1 MKNKISFISNLLA
14 SKKIDS
20 SQKERILLLTK
31 KELDSIG
38 NSNELINIKIAAL
51 EKKMNTIQS
60 PSANSISENIMN
72 ELGEE
77 YNDFQVIINQV
88 IEADETMIHQHTDV
102 ENEMIVTTMEQKE
115 TFDSLLLDM
124 SKQADEA
131 IIQKHID
138 TKEIIFRGAIEQQE
152 ETNLKLLDIYM
163 SPKDLKDFLIEYNQ
177 NDVLKYTCHLI
188 DGDALLNINFF
199 TKTPDYNFDK
209 HLKLI
214 KLEFFNLSEKY
225 KTKINKNILAL
236 FGEYLNNYIKEE
248 DKQKKGWSS
257 DNVKIT
263 WSSPELIKWVN
274 LNPGKCPN
282 PDSTLNSTPFNFQ
295 PFRINNQQT
304 RVQNFNDI
312 VLHFKSLFHIRRDNS
327 LRAAIDLVN
336 NNYFLNI
343 VEIDCSDIR
352 ENIEFFTD
360 IDKVKQAYKKIIEM
374 CIEFQKDIDSTIKP
388 VFGLSLIEDNDSIIF
403 SIHHKN
409 SIFGKTSK
417 NTISR
422 EGEKTKK
429 LINLINGVC
438 DMYLKADFGNDD
450 YAQINL
456 WNGLK
461 KETKKLESFKG
472 VQFNL
477 IFYR

>member
-60 PSANSISENIMN
+60 PSANSISESIMN

-88 IEADETMIHQHTDV
+88 IEADETNIHQHTDA
-102 ENEMIVTTMEQKE
+102 K
-115 TFDSLLLDM
+115 
-124 SKQADEA
+124 EA
-131 IIQKHID
+131 IINASMEKREADETMIQKYFD
-138 TKEIIFRGAIEQQE
+138 TKEFIFDGAIELQE
-152 ETNLKLLDIYM
+152 ETNLKLLDIYR

-199 TKTPDYNFDK
+199 TKTPEYNFDK

-282 PDSTLNSTPFNFQ
+282 PDSTLNSAPFNFQ

-304 RVQNFNDI
+304 RVHNFNDI

-327 LRAAIDLVN
+327 LKAAIDLVN
-336 NNYFLNI
+336 NNYFLDI
-343 VEIDCSDIR
+343 DEIDCSDIR

-388 VFGLSLIEDNDSIIF
+388 VFSLSLIEDNDSIVF

-438 DMYLKADFGNDD
+438 DLYLKADFGNDD
-450 YAQINL
+450 YAEINL

-461 KETKKLESFKG
+461 KQRNNLESFIG